1 MKKIVK
7 LLVFSVTSLL
17 IQTSFAQNS
26 KLTPETL
33 WGLGRVSVP
42 ALSPDGKTVVYSV
55 KRYQIKENTSQDT
68 MYSVG
73 INGGTPTP
81 IALPEDKAY
90 GPTWHPLGKRI
101 YFLSSKSGS
110 SQLWSMDPDGKN
122 KVQVSSED
130 NDVTNFG
137 FTLDGNKLWFTKDV
151 QSYSALGGINKGL
164 DKTTARIYDDLMYRH
179 WDHWEDNL
187 RSHVFVVDFDNKK
200 NKFAKVPY
208 DIMSGEP
215 YDSPLMPF
223 GEADQIAWSPDG
235 NQIAYTCKKVAGTQA
250 AMSTNSDIYLFN
262 LTTKKTTNLSD
273 GMMGYD
279 TKPAFS
285 PDGKSIT
292 WLSMETAMY
301 EADKNRILHYELASG
316 LKRDLTESF
325 DYSVDG
331 YQWSPDG
338 KEIFFL
344 SGINATDQIWSVATD
359 SKAPTIAIK
368 QITKEVADFGGIAVA
383 KGPTLVATKMSISQ
397 PAEIFSINLKDGK
410 ASQLSFAN
418 KSAMDT
424 LSMGKVEKRM
434 VKTTDGKEML
444 TWVIYPPDFDPK
456 KKYPTLLYCQGGPQS
471 TVSQFFSY
479 RWNFQL
485 MAAKGYI
492 VVAPNRR
499 GLPSFGTDWNRQ
511 ISGDWGGQAMQDLL
525 SAIDDISNEPYVD
538 KNRRGAVGASFGGYS
553 VYWLAGNHKGR
564 FKSFISHCG
573 VFNLESMYG
582 TTEELFFADFEMGN
596 PYFEDVK
603 PRSYTEFNPI
613 NFVKNWDTPILII
626 HNDKDYRVPISQGM
640 EAFTAAR
647 LKGVP
652 ARFLSFSDENHWV
665 TKPQNGIMWQRVF
678 FDWLDT
684 YMK

>member
-1 MKKIVK
+1 MKKIYK
-7 LLVFSVTSLL
+7 LLIITVSVLFFHTS
-17 IQTSFAQNS
+17 IAQKS
-26 KLTPETL
+26 KMTPESL
-33 WGLGRVSVP
+33 WGLGRVSAP
-42 ALSPDGKTVVYSV
+42 TLSPDGKTVVYSV
-55 KRYQIKENTSQDT
+55 KRYLIKENSSQDT
-68 MYSVG
+68 MYSVSS
-73 INGGTPTP
+73 NSGTSTA

-90 GPTWHPLGKRI
+90 GPVWHPSGNRI
-101 YFLSSKSGS
+101 FFLSSKSGS
-110 SQLWSMDPDGKN
+110 SQIWCMDPDGKN
-122 KVQVSSED
+122 KSQVSSED
-130 NDVTNFG
+130 NGVTNFG
-137 FTLDGNKLWFTKDV
+137 FTRDGNKLWFTKDV

-164 DKTTARIYDDLMYRH
+164 DKTTARVYDDLMYRH
-179 WDHWEDNL
+179 WDQWEDNL

-200 NKFAKVPY
+200 NKFAKLPY

-262 LTTKKTTNLSD
+262 LTTKKTTNLSE

-292 WLSMETAMY
+292 WLSMETPMF
-301 EADKNRILHYELASG
+301 EADKNRIMLYDLASG
-316 LKRDLTESF
+316 NKNDLTGSF
-325 DYSVDG
+325 DYSVDA
-331 YQWSPDG
+331 YLWSPEG
-338 KEIFFL
+338 KELFFL
-344 SGINATDQIWSVATD
+344 CGINATDQIWSVSTD
-359 SKAPTIAIK
+359 PKAPSIK

-410 ASQLSFAN
+410 PSQLTFAN

-456 KKYPTLLYCQGGPQS
+456 KTYPTLLYCQGGPQS

-499 GLPSFGTDWNRQ
+499 GLPSFGTEWNRQ

-596 PYFEDVK
+596 PYFEDTK
-603 PRSYTEFNPI
+603 PRSYTDFNPI

-678 FDWLDT
+678 FDWLGT